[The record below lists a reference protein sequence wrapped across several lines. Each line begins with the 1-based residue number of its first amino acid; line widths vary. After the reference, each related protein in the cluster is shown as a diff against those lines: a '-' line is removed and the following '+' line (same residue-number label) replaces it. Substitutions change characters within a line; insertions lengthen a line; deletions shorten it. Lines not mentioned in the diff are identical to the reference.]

1 MSLSS
6 ALLIRVPFLGEVV
19 FMLQVFSTSPCSSR
33 RAGISFEI
41 WPWSLTP
48 ACSEISRLLGPTY
61 IEGFTVSP
69 EDCKPLVLN
78 RTASI
83 TFHRENFV
91 ASLTRRINPSQT
103 GVCFFGF
110 LETVRIR
117 SLQALQPPTSRVTRL
132 ATLARSPQRGL
143 HRRLW
148 SVGQLDGWGSPY
160 PQPLGTDDDPQRNRG
175 PRSGI
180 SFLSFVLTVDR
191 AFPHDCQ

>member
-83 TFHRENFV
+83 TFHCETTSIPLTLHSLSLSPKTVYKTR
-91 ASLTRRINPSQT
+91 APALTRR
-103 GVCFFGF
+103 
-110 LETVRIR
+110 LR
-117 SLQALQPPTSRVTRL
+117 SDSTRV
-132 ATLARSPQRGL
+132 
-143 HRRLW
+143 
-148 SVGQLDGWGSPY
+148 
-160 PQPLGTDDDPQRNRG
+160 LGTVGLRPPGFIPVVEGCTAARMATR
-175 PRSGI
+175 P
-180 SFLSFVLTVDR
+180 SFTKEQGSDANGNPVPFAETDR
-191 AFPHDCQ
+191 DRPTASEVQTAFPSAVLHSPAG